1 MPWILIP
8 VSIYSVSQAQNKQL
22 FHCWA
27 MSWTCKTFH
36 FSLKAESK
44 STFRS
49 SPIAISMYREWR
61 LWLLTNNR
69 IHRTAVLQFKLR
81 LTQDL
86 CGGKKKKHIV
96 RIILLKNHFREEKIK
111 MQGHI
116 VIIQQGAAV
125 YLQSNMLNSITES
138 WGEIRGEKPG
148 AGRIAT
154 MTWRASEKRVLEL
167 INVKLL
173 FLCPLLQKFWGGGLQ
188 MQ

>member
-1 MPWILIP
+1 
-8 VSIYSVSQAQNKQL
+8 
-22 FHCWA
+22 

-36 FSLKAESK
+36 FNLKAESK

-49 SPIAISMYREWR
+49 SPIAISLYREWR
-61 LWLLTNNR
+61 LWLQTNNC
-69 IHRTAVLQFKLR
+69 IHRTAVLQVKLR
-81 LTQDL
+81 LTRDL
-86 CGGKKKKHIV
+86 CGKKIV

-116 VIIQQGAAV
+116 VIMQQGAAV

-154 MTWRASEKRVLEL
+154 MTWQASEKRVLEL

-173 FLCPLLQKFWGGGLQ
+173 FLYPLLQKLGGKKVQ
-188 MQ
+188 MQQTTLH